1 MAGWFLT
8 EEAAQQV
15 KVNITIVTGKE
26 TQTKIHR
33 GQCGA
38 IIPPVIQAVTH
49 VLDGITV
56 HPLQPEDKV
65 LIGEIIL
72 HGAQWTVAREVASQE
87 VVHQEVHHL
96 AVAEGDLVQGVG
108 INSNTFAYE
117 NFKGAFARWNCF
129 ALCAT
134 SNGAEFY

>member
-8 EEAAQQV
+8 EEAARKV
-15 KVNITIVTGKE
+15 KVNITIATGKE

-38 IIPPVIQAVTH
+38 ITLTVQTVTL
-49 VLDGITV
+49 VQDGITV

-65 LIGEIIL
+65 LIGEIVL
-72 HGAQWTVAREVASQE
+72 HGAQLTVAREVASQE